1 MPLLASIVAFGLQL
15 PTMESAV
22 LVLFFALPT
31 APTAYVLTR
40 QLGGDSQ
47 LMAGIIT
54 LQTLLAAATL
64 VGILLTLQGSPI

>member
-1 MPLLASIVAFGLQL
+1 
-15 PTMESAV
+15 
-22 LVLFFALPT
+22 ALPT

-64 VGILLTLQGSPI
+64 LGVMFILQGSPA